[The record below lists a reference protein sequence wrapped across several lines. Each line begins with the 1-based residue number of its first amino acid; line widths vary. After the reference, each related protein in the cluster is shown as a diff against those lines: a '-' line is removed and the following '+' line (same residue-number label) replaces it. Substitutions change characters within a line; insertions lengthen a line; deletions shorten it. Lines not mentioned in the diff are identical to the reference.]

1 MGSLCWGMSGGSS
14 LSELSRDTIF
24 VRFNWGRGG
33 KKKFKKKKKEK
44 REIIEAQ
51 RDGGE
56 VSALQQILDL
66 ACQL

>member
-24 VRFNWGRGG
+24 VRFNWGRGEKTI
-33 KKKFKKKKKEK
+33 KKNKKEK
-44 REIIEAQ
+44 GEIIEAQ

-56 VSALQQILDL
+56 VSPLQQILDL